1 MNQTIHPSPGQTTM
15 ISLYASFGA
24 LVGTLMVFLG
34 FGVHFGQAYY
44 YGAPAYA
51 LSAMAGS
58 GAALVIRHA
67 IRKEFG
73 QIIP

>member
-1 MNQTIHPSPGQTTM
+1 M

-51 LSAMAGS
+51 LSAMA
-58 GAALVIRHA
+58 ALVIRHA

-73 QIIP
+73 PIIP